1 MPSSRAAAFLSLP
14 VASNAF
20 RMVARSVRSSLS
32 EYSPGCLPLSGMSI
46 SPVVIQSSFANKV
59 ARLTTILSSRMF
71 PGHE

>member
-20 RMVARSVRSSLS
+20 RIVVRSARSSLS
-32 EYSPGCLPLSGMSI
+32 EYSPSCLPLSERSI
-46 SPVVIQSSFANKV
+46 SAEVIQSSYANRV

-71 PGHE
+71 PSHE